1 METEEDGAHFSTPSL
16 SRVHSA
22 ISQCAVPNSLHPWIP
37 CFFVH
42 SGFLFFFF
50 SFFCLESCS
59 PLSAKHHSFFSIWF
73 HMFSGNFPDLFSL
86 PPPLIPSFPSLL
98 TFKTLAVIIYMFYL
112 LLLHSMFIAAH
123 RFSQLWVNDNSFE
136 LASNKTNKKW
146 GGMFL

>member
-1 METEEDGAHFSTPSL
+1 MVPTSPPHPSRESTLPSL
-16 SRVHSA
+16 SVQFP
-22 ISQCAVPNSLHPWIP
+22 ILFTPESLVSLYILVF
-37 CFFVH
+37 C
-42 SGFLFFFF
+42 FFF

-86 PPPLIPSFPSLL
+86 PPPLILSFPSLL

-112 LLLHSMFIAAH
+112 LLLHSMFISAH

>member
-1 METEEDGAHFSTPSL
+1 MVPTSPPHPSRESTLPSL
-16 SRVHSA
+16 SVQFP
-22 ISQCAVPNSLHPWIP
+22 ILFTPESLVSLYILVF
-37 CFFVH
+37 C
-42 SGFLFFFF
+42 FFFF

-112 LLLHSMFIAAH
+112 LLLHSMFISAH

>member
-1 METEEDGAHFSTPSL
+1 MVPTSPPHPSRESTLPSL
-16 SRVHSA
+16 SVQFP
-22 ISQCAVPNSLHPWIP
+22 ILFTPESLVSLYILVF
-37 CFFVH
+37 C
-42 SGFLFFFF
+42 FFFF

-136 LASNKTNKKW
+136 LASNKTNKK
-146 GGMFL
+146 